1 MHRRSLLCLFVVVL
15 LFSLAACHNKKVQ
28 NPIADVDSKQ
38 PDKVLFD
45 KAMDAMKHNRFD
57 VARISLQTLIN
68 TYPDSEYVAR
78 AKLAIGDSWYAEGGS
93 AALAQA
99 EAEYRDFKTFFPNM
113 PEAAEA
119 QLKIAGIEYQQLE
132 KPDRDYTHAKRAEDE
147 YRSLILEFPDS
158 KLVPQAK
165 ERLREVQ
172 EVLAEREFR
181 VGRFYYLRES
191 YAAAVARLQSLVD
204 AYPLYSGAD
213 EALYL
218 LGDSYEREAEM
229 FRKLPPLA
237 GLDPQT
243 RDQMIKDFHN
253 KAAETFSRI
262 VTRYPVTDRAND
274 AVRRLEAMKRPVP
287 KPTPEAIAQNRAEED
302 SRGRVGLWPRM
313 WGNFHKHP
321 EMATSAKVGEPTL
334 VDPKPTSAPDI
345 VRQTTNAMRGAP
357 AGSDSHTVSVE
368 TVGTGAPPKN
378 EPTPRSDTAP
388 AKSGDPETKIPELT
402 PISPNAT
409 PDSSKDPGNA
419 TPLSAPPQVNDAA
432 QSGGANQTSSPD
444 SAGGNSQTNP
454 TDNKSQSSSKQKKK
468 RKLVLF

>member
-15 LFSLAACHNKKVQ
+15 LLSLAACHNKKVQ

-119 QLKIAGIEYQQLE
+119 QMKIAGIEYQQLE

-204 AYPLYSGAD
+204 AYPLYSAAD

-218 LGDSYEREAEM
+218 LGDSYERQAQM
-229 FRKLPPLA
+229 ISNLPPHALSK
-237 GLDPQT
+237 DI
-243 RDQMIKDFHN
+243 REQMLKDFHN
-253 KAAETFSRI
+253 KTAETFSRI

-274 AVRRLEAMKRPVP
+274 AVKRLQAMKRPVP
-287 KPTPEAIAQNRAEED
+287 KPTPEAIAQNKAEED

-345 VRQTTNAMRGAP
+345 VRQTANALRGAP

-378 EPTPRSDTAP
+378 EPTPRSDAAP
-388 AKSGDPETKIPELT
+388 RSGDPQNSIPELT
-402 PISPNAT
+402 PISPNTT
-409 PDSSKDPGNA
+409 PDSSKDPANT
-419 TPLSAPPQVNDAA
+419 TPLSAPAQVNDAA
-432 QSGGANQTSSPD
+432 QPGGADQTSSSD
-444 SAGGNSQTNP
+444 SASDNSQTNP
-454 TDNKSQSSSKQKKK
+454 TDDKSQSSSKQKKK
-468 RKLVLF
+468 RKFVPF